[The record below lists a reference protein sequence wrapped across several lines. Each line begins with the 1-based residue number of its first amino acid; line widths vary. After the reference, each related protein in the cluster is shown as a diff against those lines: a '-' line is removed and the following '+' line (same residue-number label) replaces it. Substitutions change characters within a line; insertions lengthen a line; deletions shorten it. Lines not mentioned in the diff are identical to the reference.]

1 MTVQANPPTSPG
13 IYPGGGLAPLLRA
26 NERQW
31 LFTQQA
37 IKGGGSFLTNVTTLA
52 NGSNPYASIAVQL
65 ERIKSAFYPFGASL
79 QIFFTN
85 SAGAAANPGTFEIDW
100 QTSDIDID
108 SQYSTVS
115 SLTGGLN
122 ASYSGRIELPT
133 FWASFTRVYVATLTN
148 PVYLNALLTR

>member
-13 IYPGGGLAPLLRA
+13 TYPGGGLAPLLRA

-31 LFTQQA
+31 LLRQQLIA
-37 IKGGGSFLTNVTTLA
+37 GGGSFLSVVSTRA
-52 NGSNPYASIAVQL
+52 DGSNPYASIAVQL

-85 SAGAAANPGTFEIDW
+85 SSGAAANPGAFEIDW
-100 QTSDIDID
+100 QTSDIDLD
-108 SQYSTVS
+108 TQYNTIS
-115 SLTGGLN
+115 SLTGGLS

-133 FWASFTRVYVATLTN
+133 FWASYSRVYVATLTN
-148 PVYLNALLTR
+148 PVYVNALLTR